1 MTITT
6 RFAPSPTGHL
16 HIGGLRTALYN
27 YLYAK
32 KNGGN
37 FFLRIEDTDTQ
48 RNSKEALEGILEALK
63 WVGLDY
69 DMPVVYQSQRL
80 EVYQEYAKKLLE
92 FGQAYYCY
100 LTKEELEIARNN
112 NKGANHVAF
121 SRKYRDY
128 KGEIP
133 KGIAPSIRIKSP
145 LNGTLNF
152 HDGVKGN
159 ISFNAAEIDD
169 FVILRSD
176 GTPTYNFVVVID
188 DALSGITDVI
198 RGDDHI
204 SNTPK
209 QLVIYQSLN
218 FKIPTF
224 YHIPMICNSEGKK
237 LSKRD
242 GALSVLEYRDAGI
255 LPQAL
260 LNFLFRLGYSYG
272 DKEIFTR
279 DEMLTCFEA
288 CDINSKASA
297 CNFSKLYW
305 LNAEYIKTL
314 EHNNL
319 QSLLNLDILK
329 SIDSHVRDVLFN
341 EVKIRVNNLVDF
353 RKEIIAILCA
363 PMPPEQDSNVL
374 ESVYYD
380 STLFNKLFTH
390 DIKQS
395 IIESLES
402 FKDSMST
409 RTFEDVGHIR
419 DFTQDYIHTKG
430 IKPSVFM
437 QALRLALLGRKGGI
451 DLMACLYILGVKES
465 TNRINTFLN
474 FALEIK

>member
-27 YLYAK
+27 YLHAK

-353 RKEIIAILCA
+353 RKEIIAIL
-363 PMPPEQDSNVL
+363 
-374 ESVYYD
+374 
-380 STLFNKLFTH
+380 
-390 DIKQS
+390 
-395 IIESLES
+395 
-402 FKDSMST
+402 
-409 RTFEDVGHIR
+409 
-419 DFTQDYIHTKG
+419 
-430 IKPSVFM
+430 
-437 QALRLALLGRKGGI
+437 RLLL
-451 DLMACLYILGVKES
+451 YGV
-465 TNRINTFLN
+465 RI
-474 FALEIK
+474 